1 MKILKSSMKKI
12 ALAFGFTM
20 LLSGVSH
27 AGASGSIFV
36 KNLGPLNSFT
46 IDIANTNRTGGMI
59 KSLVFDLSGTQ
70 CGGTECVSGESLV
83 FGGLQD
89 SDFVHDPA
97 GNGVA
102 SLFGVNNALQFGF
115 NFTGYDPLDKFQFLW
130 DPDVASNE
138 DYAAIVSNLIGM
150 VITASVVFPDNS
162 TLIYSGVMAAAGSDV
177 AVNLLPV
184 SEPKVYVMLFVGL
197 CLLGFIGYRSNQVGI
212 TF

>member
-1 MKILKSSMKKI
+1 MKILKSMKRI
-12 ALAFGFTM
+12 ALAFGFAM
-20 LLSGVSH
+20 LLSGVSY

-46 IDIANTNRTGGMI
+46 IDIANVNRTGGLI
-59 KSLVFDLSGTQ
+59 KNLVFDLSGTQ
-70 CGGTECVSGESLV
+70 CGGAGCIPGESLV

-89 SDFVHDPA
+89 SDFVHDQA
-97 GNGVA
+97 GNGVS

-130 DPDVASNE
+130 DPDVASNG
-138 DYAAIVSNLIGM
+138 DYAAIVSNLIGI

-162 TLIYSGVMAAAGSDV
+162 TLIYSGTMAAVGSDV

-184 SEPKVYVMLFVGL
+184 PEPKVYVMLFVGL
-197 CLLGFIGYRSNQVGI
+197 CLFGFIRYRSKQVVMA
-212 TF
+212 